1 MTSPKKA
8 PKQNKELKSQIGSLE
23 KELSDL
29 RFQYRSLLTN
39 LDRASSAHPH
49 GGTSLSAQNT

>member
-8 PKQNKELKSQIGSLE
+8 PKQNKELKTQIGSLE
-23 KELSDL
+23 KELSEL

-49 GGTSLSAQNT
+49 